1 MITKSEF
8 IERVKAVPKTIPS
21 KTGKASYTG
30 FRIDGDTLYFHR
42 VVPKTNW
49 NLNLPELYRIYLSN
63 SFINTSVIKKETGG
77 RVNSPSVALLLA
89 IGCIEK
95 NGNRIND

>member
-1 MITKSEF
+1 MISEKEF
-8 IERVKAVPKTIPS
+8 IERIICLPKVIPS

-30 FRIDGDTLYFHR
+30 FRIETNILHFHR

-49 NLNLPELYRIYLSN
+49 NLDLKELYHVYIN
-63 SFINTSVIKKETGG
+63 NIFINTTVIKKETGR

-89 IGCIEK
+89 IKCIDLK
-95 NGNRIND
+95 GNRIN